1 MKFAN
6 LITKKVHI
14 IGINGIGMSALALYL
29 KKNNIDVSG
38 SDITSNKITNTLN
51 DNGIKVFIGHKEEN
65 VKNKDIIFY
74 SSAIK
79 VNPELT
85 RAAKEGI
92 PCYNRS
98 KLLQLICKDK
108 FTVVVSGSHGKTSTT
123 SLLGHLLVN
132 SGLNPI
138 IISGGIMQNFGQN
151 IYLTD
156 SNYVVVEAD
165 ESDGTVFKLKPN
177 YLIYL
182 NVDREHIDFY
192 KSYSKLKNQIKKY
205 INDNVRRGT
214 KVFLCSDDIF
224 LREIASKN
232 KDIITFGSSHSFSY
246 SYKIKKLTNINS
258 TFDLFKDQKKYSE
271 NILSP
276 MLGEHNVSNMTAALS
291 VIDSL
296 NIKINK
302 SDILKFKGTL
312 RRMNTI
318 GKLNKNLFIDDYAH
332 HPTELKKLIE
342 VLKLYKNKKKYL
354 IVEPHR
360 YSRLNDLYDNYLE
373 TFKEIKNLIILKTY
387 SAGENILKGMKDS
400 KDLVNDLNV
409 KYGNKTIYIDS
420 YTELF
425 QFLDSQSD
433 KDSDNLFITAGAG
446 SISYQIRFYYDS
458 KKK

>member
-205 INDNVRRGT
+205 INGNVRRGT

-312 RRMNTI
+312 RRMNII

>member
-205 INDNVRRGT
+205 INDNVKRGT

-312 RRMNTI
+312 RRMNII